1 MAGNRTST
9 IHRLH
14 QVYGDV
20 VRIGPKEV
28 SFSSARVIKELYGQA
43 STFLKAPSYDDFS
56 LHPVGIFSMRNK
68 NDHKQRRKLLSPA
81 FAQSNLLETEP
92 LIVTVVKR
100 FLKRV
105 ESKVGHP
112 QDVLALFRMLALD
125 IVGGF
130 ENSRLRFI
138 ANPYEGE
145 LFLGK
150 SFGALDSDEP
160 PAYIE
165 DIDRYFLAMGMKSSF
180 PWVFKL
186 VSYFPSKRWQFMLEA
201 PHRLIEYGHAAFG
214 EYVAAH
220 GRDPRFS
227 KHEEISTEIGNLVF
241 AGTDTTST
249 TLTYLFWRL
258 GQSEWQ
264 QRLRAELAP
273 VKLLDGVAAFQHL
286 TEYKILDAV
295 IAETLRLHPPAPASL
310 QRETPV
316 GGRELG
322 GYFIPAG
329 TVVSMQC
336 YTTQRNPDVFPNP
349 EIFDPARWLATPE
362 RIDEM
367 NILQM
372 PFSRGT
378 RACLGK
384 NLAMMELKLVVVS
397 VVKKFSITVANSTK
411 SSDMR
416 MKDHFLASPAG
427 GRCSL
432 IFDKLVHSSTD
443 DG

>member
-1 MAGNRTST
+1 MHLFISTVVCAILYNIFLSPLSKIPGPLLARITAKWLIVVDMAGNRTST

-43 STFLKAPSYDDFS
+43 STFMKAPSYDDFS

-125 IVGGF
+125 VI
-130 ENSRLRFI
+130 
-138 ANPYEGE
+138 GE

-165 DIDRYFLAMGMKSSF
+165 DIDRYFVAMGMKSSF

-227 KHEEISTEIGNLVF
+227 KRKDLLTKMIVPLPKSTTDALLTDEEISTEIGNLVF

-273 VKLLDGVAAFQHL
+273 VELLDGVAAFQHL
-286 TEYKILDAV
+286 TEYKVLDAV

-316 GGRELG
+316 GG
-322 GYFIPAG
+322 
-329 TVVSMQC
+329 
-336 YTTQRNPDVFPNP
+336 
-349 EIFDPARWLATPE
+349 
-362 RIDEM
+362 
-367 NILQM
+367 
-372 PFSRGT
+372 
-378 RACLGK
+378 
-384 NLAMMELKLVVVS
+384 
-397 VVKKFSITVANSTK
+397 
-411 SSDMR
+411 
-416 MKDHFLASPAG
+416 
-427 GRCSL
+427 
-432 IFDKLVHSSTD
+432 
-443 DG
+443 